1 MLEEWRGSKPVV
13 MRLLFIFHK
22 ITEPPFGLKKTIP
35 HQQINRTKMDEQ
47 TLKRISTPII
57 NENCILILGPDIALS
72 NSETTVN
79 QEIKKEIENSLGESI
94 IKNYFSDDEFFQF
107 NDEDDENA
115 ALDCVRDFFKKLEP
129 SEIQKKIAEIPFHLI
144 ISISPDRLL
153 NDLFIKKNYD
163 FSYAYYSPNPRESFK
178 DLERPSK
185 VKPLLYNIF
194 GDMDK
199 TESLVYTYDQLFD
212 YLESIF
218 SKQDLPGTLKNI
230 LQDEKNFILF
240 IGFRFEKW
248 YFKLLVRL
256 LKLHKI
262 KSKYGSKKDKSIQ
275 VDLIRNFYTEAF
287 NVKFIDEDE
296 SAIIDA
302 LYDKCKELGILRS
315 KSAAVISEK
324 PAIYISYAW
333 GENGEAKEQI
343 VDDLY
348 ATLTEKGYNLI
359 RDKINLGY
367 KGDIGKF
374 MDLIG
379 TGAYIIVVVSN
390 KYLTSKNCMYEM
402 QAINK
407 NKDIE
412 TRIFPIVLEDAKIYD
427 PNERLN
433 YNKFWQNE
441 KTKLNKNYNELED
454 KSYTGETLAE
464 LNNYDDFRRII
475 DEITKMLA
483 NMNTL
488 TPDMHKGSNFSALMN
503 ALDQQMQKD
512 KSKQ

>member
-1 MLEEWRGSKPVV
+1 
-13 MRLLFIFHK
+13 
-22 ITEPPFGLKKTIP
+22 
-35 HQQINRTKMDEQ
+35 MDEQ
-47 TLKRISTPII
+47 TLKRITTPII
-57 NENCILILGPDIALS
+57 NENCILILGPDIALT
-72 NSETTVN
+72 NSKTTVN
-79 QEIKKEIENSLGESI
+79 AEIKKEIENSLGTSV

-115 ALDCVRDFFKKLEP
+115 ALDCVRDFFRKMEP
-129 SEIQKKIAEIPFHLI
+129 SEIQKKIVEIPFHVI

-163 FSYAYYSPNPRESFK
+163 HSYAFYSPNPREAFR
-178 DLERPSK
+178 DLERPGRE
-185 VKPLLYNIF
+185 KPLLYNIF

-199 TESLVYTYDQLFD
+199 TESLVYTYDQLFE

-218 SKQDLPGTLKNI
+218 SKQDLPGTLKSI

-248 YFKLLVRL
+248 YFKLLLRL

-275 VDLIRNFYTEAF
+275 IDLIRNFYTEEF

-296 SAIIDA
+296 PAIIDA
-302 LYDKCKELGILRS
+302 IYNKCKELGKLRS
-315 KSAAVISEK
+315 KTATLISEM
-324 PAIYISYAW
+324 PAVYISYAW
-333 GENGEAKEQI
+333 GNSGEEKEEV

-348 ATLTEKGYNLI
+348 ATLTEKGYKLI
-359 RDKINLGY
+359 KDKIDLGY

-379 TGAYIIVVVSN
+379 TGAYVIVVISD
-390 KYLTSKNCMYEM
+390 KYLKSKNCMYEM
-402 QAINK
+402 QSINK
-407 NKDIE
+407 NKDIQ
-412 TRIFPIVLEDAKIYD
+412 TRIFPIGLEDAKIYD
-427 PNERLN
+427 PLTRAD
-433 YNKFWQNE
+433 YNIFWQNE
-441 KTKLNKNYNELED
+441 KAALQKKYNEIED
-454 KSYTGETLAE
+454 KSYTGELLGD

-475 DEITKMLA
+475 DEITKMLS

-488 TPDMHKGSNFSALMN
+488 TPAMHKGSNFSQLMN
-503 ALDQQMQKD
+503 ALEQQMQKD
-512 KSKQ
+512 KSK